1 MCLKGVC
8 CSIQPQMQ
16 VLFMCQ
22 VGRSD
27 LNWHSQTRLPF
38 PLDFLWT
45 HNCLSSLGVNE
56 LLRGCLWNCLRVSL
70 LFCRAS
76 TDPWSSVRKS
86 YKCSSYISRVK
97 LKIWERWILIPFSWK
112 MVLHSCRTLILT
124 WFCFLTRLGMEV
136 TSFSKEQGRMKQK
149 SWDSGIYLLL
159 VEGVNKRIC
168 CLIYSGPL

>member
-1 MCLKGVC
+1 MSGGKEWLKLA
-8 CSIQPQMQ
+8 QPNQTAFPIRFLM
-16 VLFMCQ
+16 
-22 VGRSD
+22 D
-27 LNWHSQTRLPF
+27 SQLLVIIR
-38 PLDFLWT
+38 
-45 HNCLSSLGVNE
+45 VNE